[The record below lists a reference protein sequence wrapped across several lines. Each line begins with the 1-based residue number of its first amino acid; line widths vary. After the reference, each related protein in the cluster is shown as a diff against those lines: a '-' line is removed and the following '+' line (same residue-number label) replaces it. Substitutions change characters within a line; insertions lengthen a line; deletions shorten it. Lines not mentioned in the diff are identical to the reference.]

1 MPNEPVRLYGPDF
14 QSDPAGLFESMR
26 SAHGPVVR
34 VFLDGDVPAWLV
46 LGYRELHRV
55 LSAPETFGNDS
66 RRWNGWEAVPQDWP
80 LMPLVFPVPNIQ
92 QAEGEQHRRHAR
104 VVDDALNGVE
114 PYELRR
120 VITRIADRL
129 IDSFCASGRADLRP
143 MYAHRLP
150 ALVLCWTC
158 GVDDDDRGD
167 EFTAMITAMLDAG
180 ADSQQAYT
188 DLSAALHGL
197 ALERRAKPGADVVS
211 RMIAHP
217 AGYSDEEL
225 VVDLLAIIAAGQQ
238 TTADWIG
245 NALRLMLTDSRF
257 SASMTGARSSAG
269 EALSQVLWEDSPC
282 QIHAG
287 RYAVHDVELGGQLLR
302 KGDLVLLS
310 LAAGNRDP
318 RMRPDGSTTGER
330 GNKAHLSFSHGEYR
344 CPYPA
349 QDIGET
355 IATTGIEVLL
365 DRLPDVELAIPAQDL
380 RWRPSPW
387 VRGVASLPV
396 TFTPTLPP
404 GAL

>member
-1 MPNEPVRLYGPDF
+1 MSHEPVRLYGPDF

-26 SAHGPVVR
+26 SAHGPVVP
-34 VFLDGDVPAWLV
+34 VHLDGDVPAWLV

-55 LSAPETFGNDS
+55 LSTPKTFGSDS
-66 RRWNGWEAVPQDWP
+66 RRWNGWAGVPQDWP

-92 QAEGEQHRRHAR
+92 HAEGDQHRRHAR
-104 VVDDALNGVE
+104 VIDDALNGVE
-114 PYELRR
+114 PYELRQ
-120 VITRIADRL
+120 VTTRIADRL
-129 IDSFCASGRADLRP
+129 IDSFCASGQADLRS

-150 ALVLCWTC
+150 ALVLCWTY
-158 GVDDDDRGD
+158 GLDDDRGD
-167 EFTAMITAMLDAG
+167 ALTTMITTMLDAG

-188 DLSAALHGL
+188 ELSAALHQVGQ
-197 ALERRAKPGADVVS
+197 ERRAEPGADVVS

-225 VVDLLAIIAAGQQ
+225 VVDLLAIVAAGQQ

-257 SASMTGARSSAG
+257 SASMAGARSSAG

-287 RYAVHDVELGGQLLR
+287 RYAVQDVELAGQIIR
-302 KGDLVLLS
+302 RGDLVLLS

-318 RMRPDGSTTGER
+318 RMRPDGGSSGER
-330 GNKAHLSFSHGEYR
+330 GNKAHLSFSHGEHR

-355 IATTGIEVLL
+355 IANTGIEVLL
-365 DRLPDVELAIPAQDL
+365 DRLPDIELALPASEL

-396 TFTPTLPP
+396 TFTPALPR
-404 GAL
+404 GAH